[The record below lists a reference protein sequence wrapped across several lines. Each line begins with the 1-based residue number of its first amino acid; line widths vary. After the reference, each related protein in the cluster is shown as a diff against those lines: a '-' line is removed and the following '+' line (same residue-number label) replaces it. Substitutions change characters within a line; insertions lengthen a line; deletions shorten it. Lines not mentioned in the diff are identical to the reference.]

1 MQHTVNE
8 NNVLDIIK
16 RGENETTEFKVG
28 HVPAASIC
36 KVIAS
41 FGNSRG
47 GVLIVGIREPD
58 IIVGVTEK
66 DIKTIQHAI
75 ALLVNPPQHEIYTL
89 EVCEKTIAIVEV
101 EANQNRLTFFQGGLF
116 QRVGEKTIGMSSKDI
131 LEHYSNSNDSATSNQ
146 LAKLMETMNHSII
159 DLVSKVSSYEEKL
172 SKSDKKNFWTGLI
185 FCAIGIICG
194 GVISFLISYFFS
206 L

>member
-47 GVLIVGIREPD
+47 GILIVGIREPD

-66 DIKTIQHAI
+66 DVRSIQHAI
-75 ALLVNPPQHEIYTL
+75 GLLVNPPQYKIYTL
-89 EVCEKTIAIVEV
+89 EVCEKPIAIVEV
-101 EANQNRLTFFQGGLF
+101 EANQNQLTFFQGALF

-131 LEHYSNSNDSATSNQ
+131 LEHYSHSNDST
-146 LAKLMETMNHSII
+146 I
-159 DLVSKVSSYEEKL
+159 
-172 SKSDKKNFWTGLI
+172 
-185 FCAIGIICG
+185 
-194 GVISFLISYFFS
+194 
-206 L
+206 

>member
-47 GVLIVGIREPD
+47 GILIVGIRESL
-58 IIVGVTEK
+58 I
-66 DIKTIQHAI
+66 
-75 ALLVNPPQHEIYTL
+75 LLWASQ
-89 EVCEKTIAIVEV
+89 K
-101 EANQNRLTFFQGGLF
+101 R
-116 QRVGEKTIGMSSKDI
+116 MSDQ
-131 LEHYSNSNDSATSNQ
+131 YN
-146 LAKLMETMNHSII
+146 MR
-159 DLVSKVSSYEEKL
+159 
-172 SKSDKKNFWTGLI
+172 
-185 FCAIGIICG
+185 
-194 GVISFLISYFFS
+194 
-206 L
+206 

>member
-8 NNVLDIIK
+8 NNVLDVIK

-47 GVLIVGIREPD
+47 GILIVGIREPD

-66 DIKTIQHAI
+66 DVRSIQHAI
-75 ALLVNPPQHEIYTL
+75 GLLVNPPQYKIYTL
-89 EVCEKTIAIVEV
+89 EVCEKPIAIVEV
-101 EANQNRLTFFQGGLF
+101 EANQNQLTFFQGALF

-131 LEHYSNSNDSATSNQ
+131 LEHYSHSNDSTISNQ
-146 LAKLMETMNHSII
+146 LAKSMETMNQSII

-172 SKSDKKNFWTGLI
+172 SKSDKQNFRTGLI
-185 FCAIGIICG
+185 FCVIGIICG

>member
-47 GVLIVGIREPD
+47 GILIVVSLI
-58 IIVGVTEK
+58 
-66 DIKTIQHAI
+66 
-75 ALLVNPPQHEIYTL
+75 LLWASQ
-89 EVCEKTIAIVEV
+89 K
-101 EANQNRLTFFQGGLF
+101 R
-116 QRVGEKTIGMSSKDI
+116 MSDQ
-131 LEHYSNSNDSATSNQ
+131 YN
-146 LAKLMETMNHSII
+146 MR
-159 DLVSKVSSYEEKL
+159 
-172 SKSDKKNFWTGLI
+172 
-185 FCAIGIICG
+185 
-194 GVISFLISYFFS
+194 
-206 L
+206 